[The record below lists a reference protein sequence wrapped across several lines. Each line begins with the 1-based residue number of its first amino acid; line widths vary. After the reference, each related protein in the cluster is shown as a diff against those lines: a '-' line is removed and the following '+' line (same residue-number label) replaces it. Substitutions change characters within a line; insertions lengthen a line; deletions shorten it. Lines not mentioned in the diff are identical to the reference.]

1 MARKDRPMYSLTE
14 EQMEALVKRASVAGV
29 EAYKSEHQNDARKK
43 VDRMLY
49 KTRVLLEKY
58 HYLKEYAD
66 KSVYT
71 LEQAEEVNDGI
82 ADIEALTKFGIFD
95 DDKTLHRL
103 KRGVVTVNMLM
114 AHVNNMLE
122 VYRTSCEVSASPI
135 KRRQYR
141 VIYNMYL
148 ADKRMT
154 TKEIADMEGEELR
167 TIQNDAKAAR
177 EDLTALIFGLDG
189 LLVRILKE

>member
-1 MARKDRPMYSLTE
+1 MARKDNPTYKLTE
-14 EQMEALVKRASVAGV
+14 EQLEALVNKASVAGV
-29 EAYKSEHQNDARKK
+29 EAYKTEHQNDARKK

-49 KTRVLLEKY
+49 KTKVLLEKY
-58 HYLKEYAD
+58 HYLMEYAD

-71 LEQAEEVNDGI
+71 LEQAEEVNEGI

-122 VYRTSCEVSASPI
+122 AYRASCEASASPI

-148 ADKRMT
+148 ADKRLT

-189 LLVRILKE
+189 LLVRIIRE